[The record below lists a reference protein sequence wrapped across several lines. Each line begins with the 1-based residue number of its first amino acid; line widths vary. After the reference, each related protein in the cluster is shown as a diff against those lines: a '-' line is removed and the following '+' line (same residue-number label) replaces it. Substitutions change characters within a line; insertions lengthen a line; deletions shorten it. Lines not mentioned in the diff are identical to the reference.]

1 MDIVLAIGVALA
13 TTAIFTIPNGMLLW
27 SVPAT
32 YLAILLTTATN
43 LGIWAMGAVFAS
55 SIVAFASVC
64 LIFAIPRAMVDRVAA
79 VSDQTN
85 KQLEEDVHVLIIL
98 LPLISAIM
106 SSYFTALCTM

>member
-1 MDIVLAIGVALA
+1 MDIVLAIEVALA

-32 YLAILLTTATN
+32 YLAILLTTAAN
-43 LGIWAMGAVFAS
+43 LGIWATFTVFAS

-64 LIFAIPRAMVDRVAA
+64 LIFAMVNRVAA